1 MKEWIKIGPETR
13 GHQLDISA
21 LYGHHEGRDAC
32 MREHVVLELLD
43 RHELVKSLRIPRPAR
58 KVKRRSPV
66 IVGQVDVGAQADDLL
81 YI

>member
-1 MKEWIKIGPETR
+1 MEEWIKIGPETR

-43 RHELVKSLRIPRPAR
+43 RHELVKSLHISRPAC
-58 KVKRRSPV
+58 KVKRSSPI
-66 IVGQVDVGAQADDLL
+66 IVGQVDVGA
-81 YI
+81 